1 MKQTTMIPALTL
13 LFPLALLGQPG
24 AGVEKTA
31 INQTPTY
38 TTMEHKTDFYPA
50 LQQYIAAEILPA
62 MAEISAE
69 RQEVL
74 REIASYIQEEA
85 EAGQPIQLVFICT
98 HNSRR
103 SHFGQIWAA
112 MAAAYYGVPGVHTYS
127 GGTEATAFN
136 PRAVA
141 AVQRAGFQVENPG
154 GSNPRYQVRFAPDQ
168 PALECFSKVYDDPAN
183 PRHSFAAIMT
193 CAEADQACPIV
204 PGATL
209 RVPTPYVDPK
219 EADDT
224 PQEAARYDER
234 CRQIGA
240 ELFYVFSKAAA
251 GGF

>member
-31 INQTPTY
+31 INQTPTH

-112 MAAAYYGVPGVHTYS
+112 AAAAYYGVPGVHTYS

-154 GSNPRYQVRFAPDQ
+154 GNNPRYQVRFAADSPT
-168 PALECFSKVYDDPAN
+168 LECFSKVYDDPAN

-204 PGATL
+204 PGAAL
-209 RVPTPYVDPK
+209 RMPTPYVDPK